1 MNECKHGHRPSQD
14 APECFQCR
22 DQSYKD
28 EIAKLRAEVVT
39 GKTQYECLKIQE
51 EAALKERDSALLQ
64 NDDLKGEIVKVK
76 TMCAEWENRTL
87 NPSQVESIWG
97 IGHNAL
103 TMHNTNVM
111 CKRCGESVHPD
122 GAHTCKLRPNLGRDL
137 SS

>member
-14 APECFQCR
+14 DPECFQCR

-39 GKTQYECLKIQE
+39 GKTQYGCLKIQE

-97 IGHNAL
+97 ICHNAL
-103 TMHNTNVM
+103 TMHNTNDM
-111 CKRCGESVHPD
+111 CPGCG
-122 GAHTCKLRPNLGRDL
+122 GALPHWSKKVGLCVVCKPH
-137 SS
+137 